1 MCRSFGLVSIDNKTT
16 STTTNNT
23 VTLKVTKAMHH
34 TEIRGILIQQPD
46 TWYKTEN
53 PFKNDDKKVMQSW
66 SHQKFIIVLSVSFFF
81 L

>member
-1 MCRSFGLVSIDNKTT
+1 
-16 STTTNNT
+16 
-23 VTLKVTKAMHH
+23 MHH